1 MVEGLT
7 KRQKEALDF
16 VAAYTERHGYPPTVR
31 ELASA
36 LGISGPKGAK
46 QFLDALA
53 SKGYI
58 RREPENAR
66 AIRIVGEGAGQG
78 APPGIPV
85 VGRVAAGRPITAV
98 EDLEGYVSL
107 YGAAGARGSGG
118 LFFLK
123 VKGDSMIGAHIAPGD
138 LVLVR
143 PQEIAETGDIVV
155 ALIDGEATVKR
166 YKKDAGSV
174 TLFPEN
180 AAMEPIVFVGE
191 AAALLTV
198 VGKVVGVVR
207 DLEGGLVVPE

>member
-31 ELASA
+31 ELAAA
-36 LGISGPKGAK
+36 LGVSGPKGAK

-53 SKGYI
+53 AKGYI

-66 AIRIVGEGAGQG
+66 AIRIVEGGPEQR
-78 APPGIPV
+78 PSGIPV
-85 VGRVAAGRPITAV
+85 VGRVAAGRPVTAV

-107 YGAAGARGSGG
+107 SGARGKNG

-123 VKGDSMIGAHIAPGD
+123 VRGDSMIGAHIAPGD

-143 PQEIAETGDIVV
+143 PQQTAENGDIVV
-155 ALIDGEATVKR
+155 ALIDNEATVKR
-166 YKKDAGSV
+166 YRKDAGGV

-180 AAMEPIVFVGE
+180 PAMEPIVFVGE
-191 AAALLTV
+191 AADLLTL

-207 DLEGGLVVPE
+207 DLEGALVTPE

>member
-16 VAAYTERHGYPPTVR
+16 VAAHIERHGYPPTVR
-31 ELASA
+31 ELAAA

-53 SKGYI
+53 AKGYI

-66 AIRIVGEGAGQG
+66 AIRIVEEAADLG
-78 APPGIPV
+78 PPGIPI
-85 VGRVAAGRPITAV
+85 VGRVAAGRPTTAV
-98 EDLEGYVSL
+98 EDIEGYVSL
-107 YGAAGARGSGG
+107 SAPRRTGD

-123 VKGDSMIGAHIAPGD
+123 VRGDSMIGAHIAPGD

-143 PQEIAETGDIVV
+143 PQAAAENGDIVV

-166 YKKDAGSV
+166 YRKDADGV

-180 AAMEPIVFVGE
+180 SAMEPIVFVGE
-191 AAALLTV
+191 AAGYLAI

-207 DLEGGLVVPE
+207 DLEGALVTPE

>member
-16 VAAYTERHGYPPTVR
+16 VAAYTGRHGYPPTVR

-58 RREPENAR
+58 QREPENAR
-66 AIRIVGEGAGQG
+66 AIRVVEGRA
-78 APPGIPV
+78 ATRPAGIPV
-85 VGRVAAGRPITAV
+85 VGRVAAGRPVTAV
-98 EDLEGYVSL
+98 EELEGYVSIAN
-107 YGAAGARGSGG
+107 AAGPRGRSD

-123 VKGDSMIGAHIAPGD
+123 VRGDSMIGAHIAPGD

-143 PQEIAETGDIVV
+143 PQQTAENGDIVV
-155 ALIDGEATVKR
+155 ALIDDEATVKR
-166 YKKDAGSV
+166 YKRDAEGV

-180 AAMEPIVFVGE
+180 PAMEPIVFVGE
-191 AAALLTV
+191 AAALLAV
-198 VGKVVGVVR
+198 IGKVIGVVR
-207 DLEGGLVVPE
+207 DLEGGLVTPE

>member
-53 SKGYI
+53 AKGYI

-66 AIRIVGEGAGQG
+66 AIRVVEGQA
-78 APPGIPV
+78 AKPSGIPV
-85 VGRVAAGRPITAV
+85 VGRVAAGRPVTAV
-98 EDLEGYVSL
+98 EDLEGYFSL
-107 YGAAGARGSGG
+107 SGAAGARGGSD

-123 VKGDSMIGAHIAPGD
+123 VRGDSMIGAHIAPGD

-143 PQEIAETGDIVV
+143 PQETARNGDIVV
-155 ALIDGEATVKR
+155 AMIDGEATVKR
-166 YKKDAGSV
+166 YREDADTV

-180 AAMEPIVFVGE
+180 PAMEPIVFVGE
-191 AAALLTV
+191 AAEFLSI

>member
-16 VAAYTERHGYPPTVR
+16 VAAYTGRHGYPPTVR
-31 ELASA
+31 ELAAA

-53 SKGYI
+53 AKGYI

-66 AIRIVGEGAGQG
+66 AIRVVGPAGG
-78 APPGIPV
+78 SPPGIPV
-85 VGRVAAGRPITAV
+85 LGRVAAGRPVTAV
-98 EDLEGYVSL
+98 EDLEGYVSFS
-107 YGAAGARGSGG
+107 GARRADD

-143 PQEIAETGDIVV
+143 PQEAAENGDIVV

-166 YKKDAGSV
+166 YRRDAGSV

-180 AAMEPIVFVGE
+180 SAMEPIVFVGE

-207 DLEGGLVVPE
+207 DLEGGLVTPG

>member
-16 VAAYTERHGYPPTVR
+16 VAAYTGRHGYPPTVR
-31 ELASA
+31 ELAAA

-58 RREPENAR
+58 QREPENAR
-66 AIRIVGEGAGQG
+66 AIRVVEQQA
-78 APPGIPV
+78 AKSPPGIPV

-98 EDLEGYVSL
+98 EDLEGYFSL
-107 YGAAGARGSGG
+107 SGASGARGRSD

-123 VKGDSMIGAHIAPGD
+123 VRGDSMIGAHIAPGD

-143 PQEIAETGDIVV
+143 PQETAENGDIVV

-166 YKKDAGSV
+166 YRRDADGV

-180 AAMEPIVFVGE
+180 PAMEPIVFVGE
-191 AAALLTV
+191 AAAFLAV

-207 DLEGGLVVPE
+207 DLEGGLVMPE

>member
-16 VAAYTERHGYPPTVR
+16 VTAYTGRHGYPPTVR
-31 ELASA
+31 ELAAA

-46 QFLDALA
+46 QFLDALTA
-53 SKGYI
+53 KGYI

-66 AIRIVGEGAGQG
+66 AIRVVEQEGGGRPA
-78 APPGIPV
+78 GIPV
-85 VGRVAAGRPITAV
+85 VGRVAAGRPVTAV
-98 EDLEGYVSL
+98 EDIEGYVSFS
-107 YGAAGARGSGG
+107 GARGTGD

-123 VKGDSMIGAHIAPGD
+123 VRGDSMIGAHIAPGD

-143 PQEIAETGDIVV
+143 PQQTAENGDIVV
-155 ALIDGEATVKR
+155 ALIDNEATVKR
-166 YKKDAGSV
+166 YRRDADGV

-180 AAMEPIVFVGE
+180 PAMEPIVFVGE
-191 AAALLTV
+191 AAEFLTV

-207 DLEGGLVVPE
+207 DLEGGLVMPE

>member
-16 VAAYTERHGYPPTVR
+16 VAAYTGRHGYPPTVR

-53 SKGYI
+53 AKGYI

-66 AIRIVGEGAGQG
+66 AIRVVGGAGEGK
-78 APPGIPV
+78 PPGIPV
-85 VGRVAAGRPITAV
+85 IGHVAAGSPVSAV
-98 EDLEGYVSL
+98 ENLEGYVSL
-107 YGAAGARGSGG
+107 SGARGKND

-123 VKGDSMIGAHIAPGD
+123 VRGDSMIGAHIAPGD

-143 PQEIAETGDIVV
+143 PQQTAENGDIVV
-155 ALIDGEATVKR
+155 ALIDNEATVKR
-166 YKKDAGSV
+166 YRKDVDGV

-180 AAMEPIVFVGE
+180 SAMEPIVFVGE
-191 AAALLTV
+191 AASFLTII
-198 VGKVVGVVR
+198 GKVVGVVR

>member
-7 KRQKEALDF
+7 RRQKEALDF

-53 SKGYI
+53 AKGYI
-58 RREPENAR
+58 QREPENAR
-66 AIRIVGEGAGQG
+66 AIRVVEGAAGR
-78 APPGIPV
+78 PPGIPV
-85 VGRVAAGRPITAV
+85 VGRVAAGRPVTAV
-98 EDLEGYVSL
+98 EDLEGYFSL
-107 YGAAGARGSGG
+107 SNAAGARGRSD

-123 VKGDSMIGAHIAPGD
+123 IRGDSMIGAHIAPGD

-143 PQEIAETGDIVV
+143 PQQTAENGDIVV
-155 ALIDGEATVKR
+155 AMIDGEATVKR
-166 YKKDAGSV
+166 YREDADSV

-180 AAMEPIVFVGE
+180 PAMEPIVFVGE
-191 AAALLTV
+191 AAALLSV
-198 VGKVVGVVR
+198 VGKVIGVVR
-207 DLEGGLVVPE
+207 DLEGGLVMPE

>member
-16 VAAYTERHGYPPTVR
+16 VAAYTGRHGYPPTVR
-31 ELASA
+31 ELATA

-58 RREPENAR
+58 QREPENAR
-66 AIRIVGEGAGQG
+66 AIRVVEQQAAGR
-78 APPGIPV
+78 PPGIPV
-85 VGRVAAGRPITAV
+85 VGRVAAGRPVTAV

-107 YGAAGARGSGG
+107 SGARGANG

-123 VKGDSMIGAHIAPGD
+123 VRGDSMIGAHIAPGD

-143 PQEIAETGDIVV
+143 PQETAENGDIVV

-166 YKKDAGSV
+166 YKKDADGV

-180 AAMEPIVFVGE
+180 PAMEPIVFVGE
-191 AAALLTV
+191 AAQFLSL

-207 DLEGGLVVPE
+207 DLEGGLVRPE

>member
-53 SKGYI
+53 AKGYI

-66 AIRIVGEGAGQG
+66 AIRIVEAGADDS
-78 APPGIPV
+78 PPGIPV
-85 VGRVAAGRPITAV
+85 VGRVAAGSPVTAV
-98 EDLEGYVSL
+98 ENLEGYVSF
-107 YGAAGARGSGG
+107 SGPRSRSD

-123 VKGDSMIGAHIAPGD
+123 VRGDSMIGAHIAPGD

-143 PQEIAETGDIVV
+143 PQQAAENGDIVV
-155 ALIDGEATVKR
+155 ALIDNEATVKR

-180 AAMEPIVFVGE
+180 NAMEPIVFVGE
-191 AAALLTV
+191 AAAFLTI

-207 DLEGGLVVPE
+207 DLEGALVTPE

>member
-46 QFLDALA
+46 QFLDALSA
-53 SKGYI
+53 KGYI

-66 AIRIVGEGAGQG
+66 AIRVVEHGAAGRS
-78 APPGIPV
+78 PGIPV
-85 VGRVAAGRPITAV
+85 IGRVAAGRPVTAV
-98 EDLEGYVSL
+98 EDLEGYFSL
-107 YGAAGARGSGG
+107 SNAAGARDRKD

-123 VKGDSMIGAHIAPGD
+123 VRGDSMIGAHIAPGD

-143 PQEIAETGDIVV
+143 PQQTAENGDIVV
-155 ALIDGEATVKR
+155 ALIDDEATVKR
-166 YKKDAGSV
+166 YKKDADGV

-180 AAMEPIVFVGE
+180 PAMEPIVFVGE
-191 AAALLTV
+191 AAALLAV
-198 VGKVVGVVR
+198 IGKVVGVVR
-207 DLEGGLVVPE
+207 DLEGGLVRPE